1 MHHLLTSDVRGRRYC
16 TQVRINCVSPGII
29 KTPMFGE
36 AGPPEGATATNLIP
50 RPGVPSE
57 VAKAIMFV
65 TENEFCTGTTVD
77 VDGGWLLS

>member
-1 MHHLLTSDVRGRRYC
+1 M
-16 TQVRINCVSPGII
+16 RINCVSPGII

-65 TENEFCTGTTVD
+65 TENGFCTARRWTSTA
-77 VDGGWLLS
+77 GGC